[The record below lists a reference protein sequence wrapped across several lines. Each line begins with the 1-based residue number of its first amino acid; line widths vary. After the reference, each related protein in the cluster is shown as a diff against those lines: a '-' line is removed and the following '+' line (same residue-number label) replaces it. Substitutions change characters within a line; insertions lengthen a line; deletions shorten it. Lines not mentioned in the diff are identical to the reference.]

1 MSLYEC
7 DTSKFV
13 TNGMI
18 PIFDFFEGR

>member
-18 PIFDFFEGR
+18 PIFVFFEGR

>member
-1 MSLYEC
+1 
-7 DTSKFV
+7 V